1 MQSIIVEG
9 LSGLKAAAQQLLTYG
24 GKQRKFLFEG
34 EIGAGKTTL
43 IKVICEELGVD
54 DMVSSP
60 TFSLVNEYEYTANG
74 KQHTLYH
81 MDLYRLKEIEEALD
95 IGIEEYLDNDAY
107 CFIEWPE
114 LIEPIL
120 PESVVRIKIE
130 IIGDSN
136 RKILFL

>member
-1 MQSIIVEG
+1 MQAIIVEG
-9 LSGLKAAAQQLLTYG
+9 LSGINEVAKQLLAYG
-24 GKQRKFLFEG
+24 NKKRKFLFEG

-43 IKVICEELGVD
+43 IKAMCEALGVV

-60 TFSLVNEYEYTANG
+60 TFSLVNEYEYSRNG
-74 KQHTLYH
+74 KQCTLYH
-81 MDLYRLKEIEEALD
+81 MDLYRLEDIEEALN
-95 IGIEEYLDNDAY
+95 IGIEEYLDNEAY

-120 PESVVRIKIE
+120 PEKAVRIKME
-130 IIGDSN
+130 IIGDSS